1 MILYFADRKMN
12 ILGQASTSLPE
23 GVIISNDRKTEEVDE
38 GVAILEFDLEY
49 DPEWRKKAETWTEAG
64 NYILRKDGDDREFY
78 TIISRE
84 KDPVNGSVND
94 IYAEDAGLDLLNE
107 VVGAYKADKA
117 YSAEFY
123 IKKFSYDSGFEVGVN
138 EVSNLTRKLSW
149 DGEATATERLLS
161 VATQFDNAE
170 ISFSFDVDRMSVVH
184 KYINIFKRRGVDSG
198 VQLQIGREIK
208 KIRIKDTIEDLAT
221 AYVCTGGIP
230 DGKDDP
236 ITLAG
241 YKYDDGDFYVEG
253 THLNS
258 RKALQKWSRYQIKT
272 ETGDNVGHIVKTFSY
287 DTTSQS
293 ELCNRAVSSL
303 KKICD
308 VNTTYEIELSYLP
321 QGTKIGDTVY
331 IIDHT
336 GELYLSSRLLKI
348 ETSVC
353 DNTKTAE
360 LGEYSVKS
368 SGVSEKLRE
377 LADAFAKVAQNR
389 KFYTWIAYADDDIG
403 TGASLDSYGKEYL
416 GITSNRVTRDP
427 DLTDPTVYTWIKIR
441 GEQGIP
447 GTSGKDGKT
456 SYFHVKYSDVEKPAS
471 YSDMTE
477 TPSKY
482 IGTYVDYELEDS
494 KDPSKYTW
502 SKFQGEDGADGV
514 AGKNGENGETSYVHF
529 AYATSED
536 GKANFSTTDPTDK
549 TYIGQYVDFKK
560 ADSEQP
566 EKYRWSKFQGPKGP
580 AGSDGEQG
588 YGIVASVT
596 RENFT
601 EDQWNSTY
609 GMTGHLAS
617 WTGTSTLRNGCRIG
631 DIFVVV
637 GTATDTKNAHT
648 AYYRSDTDAGDLQGI
663 CIGHT
668 IAFRGS
674 AGIDGTDGK
683 GIESI
688 KEHYAVSTSNTM
700 TPTIWFDDVPV
711 TNPVNKYLWNYET
724 ITYTNGTSVDSK
736 KRVIG
741 VYGDTGKDGAK
752 GKDGDDFRWNLVKG
766 SSMTNGTRL
775 VSDGTEGMN
784 NVNTNVYENDGFHII
799 TPSSGNN
806 NNGIGFVYND
816 FSILGIKP
824 GDTLTF
830 SCDVKGTSDT
840 NKPFIRLHFQASG
853 TIWYDS
859 GHLESSDGQFTPT
872 ADFKRV
878 SVTYTLPDKDVY
890 KSKRMWL
897 AIHGNHASDLYIRN
911 IKLELGSPATPWSP
925 HPDDLV
931 GADGKG
937 IKSAAVTYQAS
948 TSGTVIPTGT
958 WQTNIPTVSAGQYL
972 WTRTV
977 IAYTDDSKSTSYS
990 VGRMGTN
997 GTNGTNGSAGRGI
1010 KSTAITYQAGPS
1022 GTTAP
1027 TGTWQTT
1034 VPATSASSPYL
1045 WTRTIITYTDDTT
1058 STSYAVGSTL
1068 EGVSVGGR
1076 NLLPKTHKTAVTYKY
1091 PTGTNYWDPWNS
1103 VTTVPLN
1110 GDTYTLSFWAKST
1123 VDGDKIIVHFYNPS
1137 NIISGKSSQGVTISY
1152 GDGRCPFTLST
1163 TLTKYWVTYKIP
1175 AGGNSTRNIIIPR
1188 LYGPDRGETEKGTG
1202 EITVQWEKL
1211 EEGNIATDWTP
1222 APEDGIASVDVE
1234 YYLSTSASALSGGS
1248 WSTTA
1253 PTWVNGKYMWSRTVT
1268 TDGAGNKTYSPNQN
1282 GVCIAGAKGETGNDG
1297 KNALQPKR
1305 NWIGTFTTIG
1315 ETANVSTSSFNRT
1328 PVVGDVF
1335 TNLDG
1340 SSNTGTWEITKI
1352 ENGNAFFKL
1361 LSYVSSKGAT
1371 GATGATGVAGK
1382 GVTSIVEQ
1390 YYKSTSATA
1399 LSGGSWGTTYP
1410 GWESGKYIWT
1420 RSVITYTDKTT
1431 TTTTAVCV
1439 TGTKGETG
1447 ATGAPGKDAN
1457 QVVHSV
1463 NGNGN
1468 TNQYIEFA
1476 TVKVIRN
1483 YANYATTFKIS
1494 GRECETTDVQFSFVS
1509 VNSTDPGLNF
1519 LRATGGFNVWMY
1531 KKTTSTWGL
1540 VTKLNEAWG
1549 RMRVYN
1555 FRPDNE
1561 SISLT
1566 WTDTRHASLPSGCI
1580 AADQL
1585 QAAKTATNFME
1596 FTSGTGLQIGDK
1608 TNGSWKGFRS
1618 RITSTAFEILNE
1630 AGTAVASYGRKL
1642 IQLGK
1647 DSVDAVIELCGG
1659 KGSIKHENVGVYGE
1673 TKSTLTVNGVNLGLL
1688 ADDSVIIRS
1697 EQVDGDNTTY
1707 TSQIYMT
1714 KGRIDIATFTEL
1726 EDGTVTSSN
1735 GVDIDDN
1742 VGIDIGVPG
1751 ETETALSKARINGRS
1766 LLDFLHPVGSIYM
1779 STSATNPTNLF
1790 GGTWVAWG
1798 AGRVPVGFSGGD
1810 GNFNSSEKTGGSKTI
1825 NIEHNHGLSNARAAV
1840 GRADSSLSTMSYTSG
1855 GNPHN
1860 VYFDREFSY
1869 YGGISGGSK
1878 HATDTSLIYGN
1889 TNNGGSTAASVLQP
1903 YITCYMWKRT
1913 A

>member
-1 MILYFADRKMN
+1 M
-12 ILGQASTSLPE
+12 
-23 GVIISNDRKTEEVDE
+23 
-38 GVAILEFDLEY
+38 
-49 DPEWRKKAETWTEAG
+49 
-64 NYILRKDGDDREFY
+64 
-78 TIISRE
+78 
-84 KDPVNGSVND
+84 
-94 IYAEDAGLDLLNE
+94 
-107 VVGAYKADKA
+107 
-117 YSAEFY
+117 
-123 IKKFSYDSGFEVGVN
+123 
-138 EVSNLTRKLSW
+138 
-149 DGEATATERLLS
+149 
-161 VATQFDNAE
+161 
-170 ISFSFDVDRMSVVH
+170 
-184 KYINIFKRRGVDSG
+184 
-198 VQLQIGREIK
+198 
-208 KIRIKDTIEDLAT
+208 
-221 AYVCTGGIP
+221 
-230 DGKDDP
+230 
-236 ITLAG
+236 
-241 YKYDDGDFYVEG
+241 
-253 THLNS
+253 
-258 RKALQKWSRYQIKT
+258 
-272 ETGDNVGHIVKTFSY
+272 
-287 DTTSQS
+287 
-293 ELCNRAVSSL
+293 
-303 KKICD
+303 
-308 VNTTYEIELSYLP
+308 
-321 QGTKIGDTVY
+321 
-331 IIDHT
+331 
-336 GELYLSSRLLKI
+336 
-348 ETSVC
+348 
-353 DNTKTAE
+353 
-360 LGEYSVKS
+360 
-368 SGVSEKLRE
+368 
-377 LADAFAKVAQNR
+377 
-389 KFYTWIAYADDDIG
+389 
-403 TGASLDSYGKEYL
+403 
-416 GITSNRVTRDP
+416 
-427 DLTDPTVYTWIKIR
+427 
-441 GEQGIP
+441 
-447 GTSGKDGKT
+447 
-456 SYFHVKYSDVEKPAS
+456 
-471 YSDMTE
+471 
-477 TPSKY
+477 
-482 IGTYVDYELEDS
+482 
-494 KDPSKYTW
+494 
-502 SKFQGEDGADGV
+502 
-514 AGKNGENGETSYVHF
+514 
-529 AYATSED
+529 
-536 GKANFSTTDPTDK
+536 
-549 TYIGQYVDFKK
+549 
-560 ADSEQP
+560 
-566 EKYRWSKFQGPKGP
+566 GP

-977 IAYTDDSKSTSYS
+977 VAYTDDSKSTSYS

-1494 GRECETTDVQFSFVS
+1494 GREYETTDVQFSFVS

-1714 KGRIDIATFTEL
+1714 KGRIDMATFTEL

-1878 HATDTSLIYGN
+1878 HATDTAKIYGN
-1889 TNNGGSTAASVLQP
+1889 TNNGGPTAASVLQP

>member
-1 MILYFADRKMN
+1 MIFYFADRKMN
-12 ILGQASTSLPE
+12 ILGQASTSLPK

-49 DPEWRKKAETWTEAG
+49 DPEWRKKAEAWTEAG

-272 ETGDNVGHIVKTFSY
+272 EMGDNVGHIVKTFSY

-321 QGTKIGDTVY
+321 RGTKIGDTVY

-416 GITSNRVTRDP
+416 GIASNRVTRDP

-441 GEQGIP
+441 GEQGMP

-477 TPSKY
+477 TPAKY

-502 SKFQGEDGADGV
+502 SKFQGEDGTDGIP
-514 AGKNGENGETSYVHF
+514 GKNGENGETSYVHF

-536 GKANFSTTDPTDK
+536 GKTSFSTTDPTDK

-560 ADSEQP
+560 VDSEQP

-609 GMTGHLAS
+609 GMTGHLTS

-688 KEHYAVSTSNTM
+688 KEHYAVSTSNTV
-700 TPTIWFDDVPV
+700 TPTSWLDDVPV

-752 GKDGDDFRWNLVKG
+752 GEDGDDFRWNLVKG

-775 VSDGTEGMN
+775 VSDGTNGMN

-853 TIWYDS
+853 TTWCDS

-878 SVTYTLPDKDVY
+878 SVTYTLPDKDIY

-897 AIHGNHASDLYIRN
+897 AIHGNYASDLYIRN

-937 IKSAAVTYQAS
+937 IKSTVVTYQAS

-958 WQTNIPTVSAGQYL
+958 WQTSIPTVSAGQYL

-977 IAYTDDSKSTSYS
+977 ITYTDDSKSTSYS
-990 VGRMGTN
+990 VGRMGI
-997 GTNGTNGSAGRGI
+997 NGTNGSAGRGI
-1010 KSTAITYQAGPS
+1010 KSTAITYQAGSS

-1058 STSYAVGSTL
+1058 SISYAVGSTL

-1076 NLLPKTHKTAVTYKY
+1076 NLARKTSNEYCTAFNSFNGGDNICPNLATVSTTGLTVGDKVTVRLVYKYTNIVAVTGKTAAAWLQGAGNITEWKSGTFVSNQRIALSGSGEKVIKY
-1091 PTGTNYWDPWNS
+1091 
-1103 VTTVPLN
+1103 
-1110 GDTYTLSFWAKST
+1110 SFAITSDMIKNQCWY
-1123 VDGDKIIVHFYNPS
+1123 VNIRHDGIQ
-1137 NIISGKSSQGVTISY
+1137 SGS
-1152 GDGRCPFTLST
+1152 
-1163 TLTKYWVTYKIP
+1163 
-1175 AGGNSTRNIIIPR
+1175 
-1188 LYGPDRGETEKGTG
+1188 
-1202 EITVQWEKL
+1202 VQWKEFKVEK
-1211 EEGNIATDWTP
+1211 GNIATDWTP

-1234 YYLSTSASALSGGS
+1234 YYLSTSATALSGGS

-1282 GVCIAGAKGETGNDG
+1282 GVCIAGAKGETG
-1297 KNALQPKR
+1297 
-1305 NWIGTFTTIG
+1305 
-1315 ETANVSTSSFNRT
+1315 
-1328 PVVGDVF
+1328 
-1335 TNLDG
+1335 
-1340 SSNTGTWEITKI
+1340 
-1352 ENGNAFFKL
+1352 
-1361 LSYVSSKGAT
+1361 
-1371 GATGATGVAGK
+1371 ATGATGVAGK
-1382 GVTSIVEQ
+1382 GVSSIVEQ

-1463 NGNGN
+1463 DGNGN

-1494 GRECETTDVQFSFVS
+1494 GREYETTDVQFSFVS

-1519 LRATGGFNVWMY
+1519 LRATGGFNVWIY

-1596 FTSGTGLQIGDK
+1596 FNSGTGLQIGDK

-1630 AGTAVASYGRKL
+1630 AGSAVASYGRKL

-1647 DSVDAVIELCGG
+1647 DTTDAVIELCGG
-1659 KGSIKHENVGVYGE
+1659 KGRISFKNNTLSSSWGYAKDADDLTISSEGICLDGQEVSILASNDKIINNVVDDKLTQAYIKVRTSLTEDQSSSSSSILMNTLAYYGQIYDLFMMGGGRI
-1673 TKSTLTVNGVNLGLL
+1673 TLSSQKRDSSDKAQTLTITPDAIN
-1688 ADDSVIIRS
+1688 
-1697 EQVDGDNTTY
+1697 
-1707 TSQIYMT
+1707 
-1714 KGRIDIATFTEL
+1714 
-1726 EDGTVTSSN
+1726 
-1735 GVDIDDN
+1735 
-1742 VGIDIGVPG
+1742 
-1751 ETETALSKARINGRS
+1751 INGKS
-1766 LLDFLHPVGSIYM
+1766 FLDRTYPVGSIYM
-1779 STSATNPTNLF
+1779 SVNNTNPKDLF

-1825 NIEHNHGLSNARAAV
+1825 NIQHNHGLSNARAAV
-1840 GRADSSLSTMSYTSG
+1840 GRADSSTSTISYTAG

-1869 YGGISGGSK
+1869 WGGIAGVSK
-1878 HATDTSLIYGN
+1878 HATDTAKIYGN
-1889 TNNGGSTAASVLQP
+1889 TDNGGSTAASVLQP

>member
-368 SGVSEKLRE
+368 SGVSEELRE

-416 GITSNRVTRDP
+416 GIASNRVTRDP
-427 DLTDPTVYTWIKIR
+427 DLTDPTVYTWVRIR

-596 RENFT
+596 RESFT

-1494 GRECETTDVQFSFVS
+1494 GREYETTDVQFSFVS

-1549 RMRVYN
+1549 YMRVYN
-1555 FRPDNE
+1555 FQPGNDC
-1561 SISLT
+1561 ISLT

-1596 FTSGTGLQIGDK
+1596 FNSGTGLQIGDK

-1825 NIEHNHGLSNARAAV
+1825 NIQHNHGLSNARAAV
-1840 GRADSSLSTMSYTSG
+1840 GRADSSTSTISYTAG

-1869 YGGISGGSK
+1869 WGGIAGVSK
-1878 HATDTSLIYGN
+1878 HATDTAKIYGN
-1889 TNNGGSTAASVLQP
+1889 TDNGGSTAASVLQP

>member
-1 MILYFADRKMN
+1 M
-12 ILGQASTSLPE
+12 
-23 GVIISNDRKTEEVDE
+23 
-38 GVAILEFDLEY
+38 
-49 DPEWRKKAETWTEAG
+49 
-64 NYILRKDGDDREFY
+64 
-78 TIISRE
+78 
-84 KDPVNGSVND
+84 
-94 IYAEDAGLDLLNE
+94 
-107 VVGAYKADKA
+107 
-117 YSAEFY
+117 
-123 IKKFSYDSGFEVGVN
+123 
-138 EVSNLTRKLSW
+138 
-149 DGEATATERLLS
+149 
-161 VATQFDNAE
+161 
-170 ISFSFDVDRMSVVH
+170 
-184 KYINIFKRRGVDSG
+184 
-198 VQLQIGREIK
+198 
-208 KIRIKDTIEDLAT
+208 
-221 AYVCTGGIP
+221 
-230 DGKDDP
+230 
-236 ITLAG
+236 
-241 YKYDDGDFYVEG
+241 
-253 THLNS
+253 
-258 RKALQKWSRYQIKT
+258 
-272 ETGDNVGHIVKTFSY
+272 
-287 DTTSQS
+287 
-293 ELCNRAVSSL
+293 
-303 KKICD
+303 
-308 VNTTYEIELSYLP
+308 
-321 QGTKIGDTVY
+321 
-331 IIDHT
+331 
-336 GELYLSSRLLKI
+336 
-348 ETSVC
+348 
-353 DNTKTAE
+353 
-360 LGEYSVKS
+360 
-368 SGVSEKLRE
+368 
-377 LADAFAKVAQNR
+377 
-389 KFYTWIAYADDDIG
+389 
-403 TGASLDSYGKEYL
+403 
-416 GITSNRVTRDP
+416 
-427 DLTDPTVYTWIKIR
+427 
-441 GEQGIP
+441 
-447 GTSGKDGKT
+447 
-456 SYFHVKYSDVEKPAS
+456 
-471 YSDMTE
+471 
-477 TPSKY
+477 
-482 IGTYVDYELEDS
+482 
-494 KDPSKYTW
+494 
-502 SKFQGEDGADGV
+502 
-514 AGKNGENGETSYVHF
+514 
-529 AYATSED
+529 
-536 GKANFSTTDPTDK
+536 
-549 TYIGQYVDFKK
+549 
-560 ADSEQP
+560 
-566 EKYRWSKFQGPKGP
+566 
-580 AGSDGEQG
+580 
-588 YGIVASVT
+588 
-596 RENFT
+596 
-601 EDQWNSTY
+601 
-609 GMTGHLAS
+609 
-617 WTGTSTLRNGCRIG
+617 
-631 DIFVVV
+631 
-637 GTATDTKNAHT
+637 
-648 AYYRSDTDAGDLQGI
+648 
-663 CIGHT
+663 
-668 IAFRGS
+668 
-674 AGIDGTDGK
+674 
-683 GIESI
+683 
-688 KEHYAVSTSNTM
+688 
-700 TPTIWFDDVPV
+700 
-711 TNPVNKYLWNYET
+711 
-724 ITYTNGTSVDSK
+724 
-736 KRVIG
+736 
-741 VYGDTGKDGAK
+741 
-752 GKDGDDFRWNLVKG
+752 
-766 SSMTNGTRL
+766 
-775 VSDGTEGMN
+775 
-784 NVNTNVYENDGFHII
+784 
-799 TPSSGNN
+799 
-806 NNGIGFVYND
+806 
-816 FSILGIKP
+816 
-824 GDTLTF
+824 
-830 SCDVKGTSDT
+830 
-840 NKPFIRLHFQASG
+840 
-853 TIWYDS
+853 
-859 GHLESSDGQFTPT
+859 
-872 ADFKRV
+872 
-878 SVTYTLPDKDVY
+878 
-890 KSKRMWL
+890 
-897 AIHGNHASDLYIRN
+897 
-911 IKLELGSPATPWSP
+911 
-925 HPDDLV
+925 

-1494 GRECETTDVQFSFVS
+1494 GREYETTDVQFSFVS

>member
-1268 TDGAGNKTYSPNQN
+1268 TDCAGNKTYSPNQN

-1494 GRECETTDVQFSFVS
+1494 GREYETTDVQFSFVS

>member
-1 MILYFADRKMN
+1 M
-12 ILGQASTSLPE
+12 
-23 GVIISNDRKTEEVDE
+23 
-38 GVAILEFDLEY
+38 
-49 DPEWRKKAETWTEAG
+49 
-64 NYILRKDGDDREFY
+64 
-78 TIISRE
+78 
-84 KDPVNGSVND
+84 
-94 IYAEDAGLDLLNE
+94 
-107 VVGAYKADKA
+107 
-117 YSAEFY
+117 
-123 IKKFSYDSGFEVGVN
+123 
-138 EVSNLTRKLSW
+138 
-149 DGEATATERLLS
+149 
-161 VATQFDNAE
+161 
-170 ISFSFDVDRMSVVH
+170 
-184 KYINIFKRRGVDSG
+184 
-198 VQLQIGREIK
+198 
-208 KIRIKDTIEDLAT
+208 
-221 AYVCTGGIP
+221 
-230 DGKDDP
+230 
-236 ITLAG
+236 
-241 YKYDDGDFYVEG
+241 
-253 THLNS
+253 
-258 RKALQKWSRYQIKT
+258 
-272 ETGDNVGHIVKTFSY
+272 
-287 DTTSQS
+287 
-293 ELCNRAVSSL
+293 
-303 KKICD
+303 
-308 VNTTYEIELSYLP
+308 
-321 QGTKIGDTVY
+321 
-331 IIDHT
+331 
-336 GELYLSSRLLKI
+336 
-348 ETSVC
+348 
-353 DNTKTAE
+353 
-360 LGEYSVKS
+360 
-368 SGVSEKLRE
+368 
-377 LADAFAKVAQNR
+377 
-389 KFYTWIAYADDDIG
+389 
-403 TGASLDSYGKEYL
+403 
-416 GITSNRVTRDP
+416 
-427 DLTDPTVYTWIKIR
+427 
-441 GEQGIP
+441 
-447 GTSGKDGKT
+447 
-456 SYFHVKYSDVEKPAS
+456 
-471 YSDMTE
+471 
-477 TPSKY
+477 
-482 IGTYVDYELEDS
+482 
-494 KDPSKYTW
+494 
-502 SKFQGEDGADGV
+502 
-514 AGKNGENGETSYVHF
+514 
-529 AYATSED
+529 
-536 GKANFSTTDPTDK
+536 
-549 TYIGQYVDFKK
+549 
-560 ADSEQP
+560 
-566 EKYRWSKFQGPKGP
+566 
-580 AGSDGEQG
+580 
-588 YGIVASVT
+588 
-596 RENFT
+596 
-601 EDQWNSTY
+601 
-609 GMTGHLAS
+609 AS

-1494 GRECETTDVQFSFVS
+1494 GREYETTDVQFSFVS

>member
-711 TNPVNKYLWNYET
+711 TNPVNKYLWNYDT

-799 TPSSGNN
+799 TPYSGNN

-1447 ATGAPGKDAN
+1447 ATGAPGKGAN

-1494 GRECETTDVQFSFVS
+1494 GREYETTDVQFSFVS

>member
-321 QGTKIGDTVY
+321 RGTKIGDTVY

-502 SKFQGEDGADGV
+502 SKFQGEDGTDGIP
-514 AGKNGENGETSYVHF
+514 GKNGENGETSYVHF

-536 GKANFSTTDPTDK
+536 GKTSFSTTDPTDK

-609 GMTGHLAS
+609 GMTGHLTS

-688 KEHYAVSTSNTM
+688 KEHYAVSTSNTV
-700 TPTIWFDDVPV
+700 TPTVWFDDVPV

-1494 GRECETTDVQFSFVS
+1494 GREYETTDVQFSFVS